1 MMHDQSIWQTCHL
14 ARGPRRGQRP
24 ILFAQPLVQA
34 IERAPHAFPS
44 QRADVV
50 GLSLVEELHYIGS
63 RDGVVLEARFDPLQ
77 PECCQHQQ
85 RRNKRSEQPRH
96 KGEVNTA
103 KVSVGSRNVTGKHL
117 RAMSACAKRIGR
129 GRPSY
134 QYAGIRD
141 RG

>member
-1 MMHDQSIWQTCHL
+1 VMHDQPIWQTCRIMGRGWRVKQPL
-14 ARGPRRGQRP
+14 A
-24 ILFAQPLVQA
+24 FAQPLMQTVQGA
-34 IERAPHAFPS
+34 AYALSR
-44 QRADVV
+44 QRVHV
-50 GLSLVEELHYIGS
+50 IGLGLVEKLGYIGG
-63 RDGVVLEARFDPLQ
+63 RDGGVIEARFEPLQ

-103 KVSVGSRNVTGKHL
+103 KVSAGSRIVTGRH
-117 RAMSACAKRIGR
+117 RSAPATVT
-129 GRPSY
+129 PP